1 MAHYPKWVTPSRQSY
16 LVKLWTLY
24 GNQCL
29 YGHTTCPIASHYVY
43 LEPKAEA
50 IAVPIKLPCQDSYGN
65 PIKKD
70 GKQLYLTVYG
80 SKMVTAQVPKVARL
94 YDLKS
99 ELAIKD
105 WKATDRQQ
113 DIADWLEERK
123 RLHSLAERRY
133 PIRGLFSSIAKDIF
147 YTEQPAYYLLGLGI
161 SGLTFQPFARIRL
174 ASSYLHLFVD
184 IGEILKGIS
193 KNQRRKAIRYGKALP
208 LETQQGL
215 DQVLKLAVTHYLE
228 H

>member
-1 MAHYPKWVTPSRQSY
+1 MAQYPKWVTPIRQAY

-24 GNQCL
+24 GNKCL

-43 LEPKAEA
+43 LEPRAEN

-80 SKMVTAQVPKVARL
+80 SKLVTAQVKKVARL
-94 YDLKS
+94 YELKT
-99 ELAIKD
+99 ELIIAD
-105 WKATDRQQ
+105 WKQLDREQKK
-113 DIADWLEERK
+113 ADWLEEQK
-123 RLHSLAERRY
+123 YLHNLAERKQ
-133 PIRGLFSSIAKDIF
+133 PPRGQFSGIGKDIF
-147 YTEQPAYYLLGLGI
+147 YNEQPAYYLLGLGV

-184 IGEILKGIS
+184 IGETLKGIS
-193 KNQRRKAIRYGKALP
+193 KNKRRKAIRYGKALP

-215 DQVLKLAVTHYLE
+215 DQVLELAVTHYLE